1 MEVRHWNCLSWFYRN
16 HPEHLNEYI
25 ESVSPKQ
32 IECKKW
38 LVDELLKI
46 PNDFSDIQLY
56 GGWYGYPLIDMLNDV
71 FDINSLYNI
80 DCDNFA
86 TAACHRM
93 SKHYFKHPFVKT
105 ITKNVEDYT
114 YHFQY
119 PPEREDIKLVIN
131 TSSEHMPHLPELVK
145 NKKYNKTCV
154 FALQSNNMF
163 DLEEHVNCVNSEDE
177 LIEKSEISHVLY
189 SGTRSFSYEKN
200 QVSKNYE
207 RYMVIGLR
215 DMWT

>member
-1 MEVRHWNCLSWFYRN
+1 MILAKLFT
-16 HPEHLNEYI
+16 
-25 ESVSPKQ
+25 
-32 IECKKW
+32 
-38 LVDELLKI
+38 KI
-46 PNDFSDIQLY
+46 FKE
-56 GGWYGYPLIDMLNDV
+56 GGIILID
-71 FDINSLYNI
+71 S
-80 DCDNFA
+80 
-86 TAACHRM
+86 
-93 SKHYFKHPFVKT
+93 
-105 ITKNVEDYT
+105 
-114 YHFQY
+114 
-119 PPEREDIKLVIN
+119 
-131 TSSEHMPHLPELVK
+131 K